1 MSEPHPLFRLN
12 EQFSSALSQLED
24 RESQSEE
31 APRLLYHYTTAE
43 GLLGIVE
50 SGRIFAS
57 HILYQND
64 RSELVSAVKIFE
76 EEFESSKMA
85 GLDRNLKYIMGRLI
99 PSMVA
104 DASIFAYFVV
114 SFCEDGNL
122 LSQWRAYG
130 GSGSGYSLGFDT
142 RVLGKAPLGLDLG
155 IRARKVVYEDAE
167 KHSRLRNRLEI
178 LSSIIG
184 EHSDLLERTWEV
196 DTQTALSFW
205 KQALITLQPS
215 LALMKDVAFSEEREW
230 RLVRKALVTQAK
242 NGIKVRL
249 TSGRLTP
256 YVPVPWSV
264 QRDGRAAGLE
274 VVICG
279 PSDEPKLK
287 VEATQIFL
295 ASNGWANVNVTES
308 GTPLRH
314 P

>member
-12 EQFSSALSQLED
+12 EQFSIAIRQLED
-24 RESQSEE
+24 RESQNEGSQ
-31 APRLLYHYTTAE
+31 PLLYHYTTTE

-76 EEFESSKMA
+76 EEFKSSKMG
-85 GLDRNLKYIMGRLI
+85 GLERNLKYVMGCLI

-142 RVLGKAPLGLDLG
+142 RVLGTAPLGIDLG
-155 IRARKVVYEDAE
+155 LRARKVVYKDAE

-184 EHSDLLERTWEV
+184 EHSDLLARTWEE
-196 DTQTALSFW
+196 DTPTALSFW

-215 LALMKDVAFSEEREW
+215 LALMKDAAFNEEREW
-230 RLVRKALVTQAK
+230 RLVRMALVSQRK
-242 NGIKVRL
+242 NGIKVRPI
-249 TSGRLTP
+249 SGRLTP
-256 YVPVPWSV
+256 YVRVPWSV
-264 QRDGRAAGLE
+264 QRNGEATGLE

-295 ASNGWANVNVTES
+295 ASHGWANVKVTES